1 MTRSAPK
8 RSVGIVRQLR
18 GRVVSAFQSR
28 VSSPI
33 RRIAPLAPL
42 SAGHRVR
49 RRLRPHRYTDAPPFR
64 LLSVDPARIRR
75 SLLEV
80 APRIPQW
87 GRVVDGDWESEW
99 EPFHERAVPQGIKQR
114 YLEGRNWR
122 DTALFDAFRDQLNRF
137 GNAWGYTDVA
147 EFSERCREIDRLHDS
162 IRDGGYRRQEDLH
175 SPDGYAT
182 TARFDEINVD
192 IGREGDIYWRSYGQ
206 HRLALATL
214 LDIDS
219 VPVIVHRRHAA
230 WQAIRDASDG
240 SAGHPVE
247 DHPDLR
253 ARTHRHTAAEKRRNT
268 ERLSPVGSRSTDWV
282 TEALIEQ

>member
-1 MTRSAPK
+1 M
-8 RSVGIVRQLR
+8 
-18 GRVVSAFQSR
+18 
-28 VSSPI
+28 
-33 RRIAPLAPL
+33 
-42 SAGHRVR
+42 
-49 RRLRPHRYTDAPPFR
+49 Y
-64 LLSVDPARIRR
+64 VDPGRIRR

-80 APRIPQW
+80 APRVPQW

-99 EPFHERAVPQGIKQR
+99 EPFHERAVPQGIEQR
-114 YLEGRNWR
+114 YLGGRNWR

-137 GNAWGYTDVA
+137 GNAWGYTDEA

-175 SPDGYAT
+175 GPDGYAT

-192 IGREGDIYWRSYGQ
+192 IGREGEIYWRSYGQ

-230 WQAIRDASDG
+230 WQAVRDATDR
-240 SAGHPVE
+240 SAGCATAV
-247 DHPDLR
+247 HPDLR
-253 ARTHRHTAAEKRRNT
+253 EATNRETVPARHKNKKQFG
-268 ERLSPVGSRSTDWV
+268 LMG
-282 TEALIEQ
+282 